1 MPPMKSKCPVTS
13 FARAGP
19 DDVSALPTS
28 VSDVLR
34 AVTDV
39 SMGMQLLSNCKI
51 KAFRL
56 RTVSGFSAVSRSP
69 INCVFLHI

>member
-39 SMGMQLLSNCKI
+39 SMGMQLLSD
-51 KAFRL
+51 
-56 RTVSGFSAVSRSP
+56 FSAVSRSP